1 MSSAGPTAVGSELA
15 MISPAKL
22 RAMEAA
28 LGDQRVLT
36 AYASAFSD
44 DPAKRTVWR
53 TDLRRSLA
61 DLRRWLADSPHE
73 EREQFN
79 TSTAALDSLLQ
90 TVPDGLGAPGLVAFV
105 TGDGVREAWLTPV
118 SMPTI
123 AVWSSGPCIAPLARA
138 IKEARPVILAV
149 TDAKRTTIYR
159 YRGRNIEKIQ
169 EVRAFNRL
177 GPPLRLGK
185 PPRAGFNPGTRGRT
199 GREATQRARLHGHQ
213 RMARR
218 VAAEILEHAGRR
230 GWIVVA
236 GETKAR
242 TILAAELETIA
253 AGRLAVL
260 SSPGRGAGDAE
271 LARLARRGASR
282 LREAANARRVERLIA
297 SPASTVVGA
306 NETARA
312 LAEKR
317 VRELLFT
324 KSFLDTSLA
333 DAEDAI
339 RSALS
344 QGAAVEEVTGRP
356 ARRLD
361 NLGGIAARLRYP
373 QSA

>member
-1 MSSAGPTAVGSELA
+1 MSPAGRAAIGSEFA

-22 RAMEAA
+22 RAMEDAI
-28 LGDQRVLT
+28 GDQRVLT

-53 TDLRRSLA
+53 MDLRRSLA

-79 TSTAALDSLLQ
+79 ASAAALDALLQ

-118 SMPTI
+118 SMPTV
-123 AVWSSGPCIAPLARA
+123 AVWSTGPCIAPLARA

-149 TDAKRTTIYR
+149 TDAKRTDIYR
-159 YRGRNIEKIQ
+159 YRGRNLRKIQ
-169 EVRAFNRL
+169 QVRAFNRL
-177 GPPLRLGK
+177 GPPLRLGN
-185 PPRAGFNPGTRGRT
+185 PPRTGFNPGTRGRT
-199 GREATQRARLHGHQ
+199 GREAMQRARLHGHQ
-213 RMARR
+213 RMARS
-218 VAAEILEHAGRR
+218 VAAEILEQAGQR

-242 TILAAELETIA
+242 TLLAAALESA
-253 AGRLAVL
+253 APDRLAVL
-260 SSPGRGAGDAE
+260 GSPSRDAGDAE
-271 LARLARRGASR
+271 LARLARRGASK
-282 LREAANARRVERLIA
+282 LRETANSHRVERLVA
-297 SPASTVVGA
+297 SPGSSAIGAS
-306 NETARA
+306 ETARA

-324 KSFLDTSLA
+324 KSFLDASLA

-339 RSALS
+339 RAALS

-361 NLGGIAARLRYP
+361 RLGGIAARLRYP